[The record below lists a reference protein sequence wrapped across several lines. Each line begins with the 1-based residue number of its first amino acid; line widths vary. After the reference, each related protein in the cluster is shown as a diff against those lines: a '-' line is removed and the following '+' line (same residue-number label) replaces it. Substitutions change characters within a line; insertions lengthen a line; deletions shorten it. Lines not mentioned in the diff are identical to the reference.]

1 MALRSSHALS
11 ESVSEDFVLETD
23 RPASHQ
29 VHDFLRQEIITG
41 RLAPGT
47 ALSEGTLC
55 THFGVS
61 RQPVREA
68 LLRLSM
74 QSLVRVYP
82 QRGSVVTAI
91 SVPLVQR
98 AQLIREAVEVE
109 ALRRAIERRDAS
121 FIADLRKELTL
132 QRTYVEIGDIER
144 FFRSDQRLHRR
155 ICDQSG
161 VTGIWE
167 SLRMSRSQLD
177 RARHAELE
185 ANKDLP
191 VLIDQHEAIVAGIE
205 AGDGDGAEAI
215 MRKHLRRIT
224 LQLQRS
230 VENAPH
236 LFDHAD
242 IAD

>member
-1 MALRSSHALS
+1 MAPRSPHALS
-11 ESVSEDFVLETD
+11 NTVTGDFVLETD

-47 ALSEGTLC
+47 HLSEGTLC
-55 THFGVS
+55 KHFGVS

-74 QSLVRVYP
+74 QSLVRIYP

-91 SVPLVQR
+91 SVPLVHR

-109 ALRRAIERRDAS
+109 ALRRAVERRDAG
-121 FIADLRKELTL
+121 FLADLRKELTL
-132 QRTYVEIGDIER
+132 QRTYVEIGDIQR

-161 VTGIWE
+161 VTGIWD

-185 ANKDLP
+185 ANRDLP
-191 VLIDQHEAIVAGIE
+191 VLIDQHEAIVAKID
-205 AGDGDGAEAI
+205 AGDSDGAVAI

-224 LQLQRS
+224 EQLRRS
-230 VENAPH
+230 VESAPH
-236 LFDHAD
+236 LFDHAETMD
-242 IAD
+242 